1 VVALR
6 EVEVK
11 ARAPL
16 EHARSRL
23 RELGARLVRVE
34 EQEDVYF
41 SHPCRDFSH
50 TDEALRL
57 RLAPGRVELTYKGP
71 RRAGPVKSRLEVT
84 ARVVDAQRILEIL
97 ELLGFKEVARVRKR
111 REIYELRGVEV
122 ALDQVE
128 GLGEFIELESRGA
141 SPHELLELAKRLGA
155 EELVAET
162 YLEMILKRR
171 GSAASL

>member
-1 VVALR
+1 MVALR

-41 SHPCRDFSH
+41 SHPCRDFSR

-97 ELLGFKEVARVRKR
+97 DAAARLERGEDVSLCSLCQVLKERGLLDRLLEVIERERSAVARR
-111 REIYELRGVEV
+111 
-122 ALDQVE
+122 
-128 GLGEFIELESRGA
+128 RGA
-141 SPHELLELAKRLGA
+141 VARRLEAGR
-155 EELVAET
+155 
-162 YLEMILKRR
+162 
-171 GSAASL
+171 

>member
-1 VVALR
+1 M

-16 EHARSRL
+16 GRVRSRL
-23 RELGARLVRVE
+23 RELGARLLRVE

-41 SHPCRDFSH
+41 SHPCRDFSR

-57 RLAPGRVELTYKGP
+57 RLAGGGAELTYKGP
-71 RRAGPVKSRLEVT
+71 RGAGPVKSRLEVT
-84 ARVVDAQRILEIL
+84 ARVVDAERLVEIL
-97 ELLGFKEVARVRKR
+97 ELLGFREVARIRKR

-141 SPHELLELAKRLGA
+141 SPSELLELARKLGA
-155 EELVAET
+155 TELVSET
-162 YLEMILKRR
+162 YLEMILRKR
-171 GSAASL
+171 GSPLRS